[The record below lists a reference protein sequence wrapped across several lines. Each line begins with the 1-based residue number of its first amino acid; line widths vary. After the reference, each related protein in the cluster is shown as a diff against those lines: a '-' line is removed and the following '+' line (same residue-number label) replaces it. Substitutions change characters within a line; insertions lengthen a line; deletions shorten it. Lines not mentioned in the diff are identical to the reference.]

1 MSMGEREDGEAEP
14 LTHDRAQPEANG
26 RLVGIGPNLRRFVAS
41 NPGPF
46 TFTGTCAYVVGGSH
60 RKVAVID
67 PGPDDPSHVSAL
79 LHALRGETVSHI
91 IVTHTHRDHSPAA
104 RALKAATGAAIW
116 GCGPHVAARELA
128 LGEINRLD
136 AAGDREHM
144 PDAVLRDGDM
154 VEGDGWRLEAIETP
168 GHTANHLAFAW
179 GEENTMFS
187 GDHVMA
193 WSTSI
198 VAPPDGSMA
207 QYMASLEKLRGRVE
221 ARYWPGHGGPVD
233 EPQRY
238 LRALTHHRRQREA
251 SILNRLKAGDRH
263 IPAIVAQVY
272 QGLDP
277 CLTGAAALSV
287 FAHLEEMAARGLVRA
302 AEGGLT
308 LEGLFEPV

>member
-1 MSMGEREDGEAEP
+1 MSAYGEAEP

-26 RLVGIGPNLRRFVAS
+26 RLVEIGPNLRRFVAN

-46 TFTGTCAYVVGGSH
+46 TFTGTCAYVLG
-60 RKVAVID
+60 RRQVAVID
-67 PGPDDPSHVSAL
+67 PGPEDATHIEAL
-79 LHALRGETVSHI
+79 LHALRGETLTHI
-91 IVTHTHRDHSPAA
+91 LVTHTHRDHSPAA
-104 RALKAATGAAIW
+104 RALKAATGAPIW
-116 GCGPHVAARELA
+116 GCGQHIAARDLA

-136 AAGDREHM
+136 AAGDRDHA
-144 PDAVLRDGDM
+144 PDIELR
-154 VEGDGWRLEAIETP
+154 EGDVAEGHGWRLEAIETP

-179 GEENTMFS
+179 PEEKLLFS

-207 QYMASLEKLRGRVE
+207 QYMASLEKLRGRE
-221 ARYWPGHGGPVD
+221 ELRFWPGHGGAVS

-238 LRALTHHRRQREA
+238 LRALIHHRRQREA
-251 SILNRLKAGDRH
+251 SILNRLNAGDRR
-263 IPAIVAQVY
+263 ISDIVTQIY

-277 CLTGAAALSV
+277 RLTGAAALSV
-287 FAHLEEMAARGLVRA
+287 FAHLEDLASRGLVRA
-302 AEGGLT
+302 AGGGLT

>member
-1 MSMGEREDGEAEP
+1 MNQREENGSEP
-14 LTHDRAQPEANG
+14 LTHDRAQPEATG
-26 RLVGIGPNLRRFVAS
+26 RLVEMGPNLRRFVAD

-46 TFTGTCAYVVGGSH
+46 TFTGTCAYVLGRGQ
-60 RKVAVID
+60 VAVVD
-67 PGPDDPSHVSAL
+67 PGPDDPNHVSAL

-104 RALKAATGAAIW
+104 RAMKDATGAPIW

-136 AAGDREHM
+136 AAGDKEHA
-144 PDAVLRDGDM
+144 PDVELR
-154 VEGDGWRLEAIETP
+154 EGDIAEGHDWRLEAIETP

-179 GEENTMFS
+179 PEEDLLFS

-207 QYMASLEKLRGRVE
+207 QYMASLEKLRGREE
-221 ARYWPGHGGPVD
+221 ARYWPGHGGAVN

-238 LRALTHHRRQREA
+238 LRALIHHRRQREA
-251 SILNRLKAGDRH
+251 SILTRLKAGDRT
-263 IPAIVAQVY
+263 IPAIVTQIY

-277 CLTGAAALSV
+277 RLTGAAALSV
-287 FAHLEEMAARGLVRA
+287 FAHLEDMAARGLVRA

-308 LEGLFEPV
+308 LEGVFEAA